1 MKFIYCLGGVALL
14 TIGLGALWNHP
25 IPGFPIPDLAAIRE
39 AIPSAESLASALS
52 TDATTSLV
60 SRCSRSLL
68 IVEGDEGAGSGSI
81 INIKGNPLIV
91 TNVHVLS
98 GNANPRFQLLNAH
111 QVVPETLGIPDDRD
125 ICVASQRQVQ
135 EGLEACTSVDT
146 EVTIGD
152 DVVVLGNSLG
162 SHVVTEIKGKVV
174 GLGPN
179 LVETDAKFVKGN
191 SGSPI
196 IHVKT
201 GKVIA
206 IATFAVVRK
215 LDDLSRDSQFNQV
228 RRFGYRLDTITKWK
242 FVTPQAFAVES
253 QRVLEIRQRTDDLL
267 TLAKEMLKKGT
278 VTPAQFNPTSWVGMS
293 LGAYDEGLLK
303 RHRVD
308 PVRYGRA
315 AGVLRNN
322 LNDDLAGISTQA
334 LLPYHQHEMEDE
346 YKARNILAR
355 FFGRVDW
362 QQVQL
367 RN

>member
-1 MKFIYCLGGVALL
+1 MAGGNSNLRPRMKLIYLLGGIALVM
-14 TIGLGALWNHP
+14 IGIGAVWNQP
-25 IPGFPIPDLAAIRE
+25 ISGVHIPDLAPLRE
-39 AIPSAESLASALS
+39 VIPSTDSLAKVLS
-52 TDATTSLV
+52 WDATSSLV

-98 GNANPRFQLLNAH
+98 GNAHPRFQLLNAH

-125 ICVASQRQVQ
+125 ICVATQRQVQ
-135 EGLEACTSVDT
+135 EGLEASSSVDT

-152 DVVVLGNSLG
+152 DVIVLGNSLG

-228 RRFGYRLDTITKWK
+228 RRFGYRLDTIGKWK
-242 FVTPQAFAVES
+242 FVTPQAFAEES
-253 QRVLEIRQRTDDLL
+253 QRLLEIRNGPMTC
-267 TLAKEMLKKGT
+267 
-278 VTPAQFNPTSWVGMS
+278 
-293 LGAYDEGLLK
+293 
-303 RHRVD
+303 
-308 PVRYGRA
+308 
-315 AGVLRNN
+315 
-322 LNDDLAGISTQA
+322 
-334 LLPYHQHEMEDE
+334 
-346 YKARNILAR
+346 
-355 FFGRVDW
+355 
-362 QQVQL
+362 
-367 RN
+367 